1 MASTATAPDTRFEVL
16 LGRSLAMCVHP
27 YAAWRTHSMR
37 GRLLILLTYVAASY
51 AVMLGMLLIS

>member
-1 MASTATAPDTRFEVL
+1 
-16 LGRSLAMCVHP
+16 
-27 YAAWRTHSMR
+27 MR